1 MTTNGNSPAKK
12 DYSYLWKHEDYWA
25 IWMGLTIL
33 IIGLFV
39 FFSSTPANMES
50 TIAKSNAV
58 MAAEAKK
65 APFKTL
71 EWYQASDAKS
81 SLSGANIPF
90 AKTFSAYAS
99 RPKGW
104 SDNPMASFY
113 LSEADAKAKSA
124 AAAGRYDT
132 AKKATVA
139 ALADAK
145 TAQAAAATAQFKD
158 AALNK
163 AASDKVENWRKAR
176 TAESRA
182 KGAAE
187 TKPYNLIP
195 GMIVMI
201 IGLGLFFS
209 VGMHVMGKSVSQF
222 MMGFPVVFLLAAL
235 SYFLAANSSL
245 RAWGLEYVLWAI
257 LLGFLISNTIGTPQ
271 WLLAAAQTEYY
282 IKTGLVLLGSSIL
295 MGKMLLIGIPGIVVT
310 WVVTPIVLIGTYWFG
325 QNVVKMESK
334 ELNITVS
341 ADMSVSGV
349 SAAIAAA
356 AACRAKKEELTL
368 SVGISIL
375 FTAIMMVV
383 MPMAIKAMGMHPVLG
398 GAWIGG
404 TVDSTGAVVAAG
416 EMLGPVA
423 RDVAATIKMIQ
434 NILIGVMA
442 FCIAAYWCLRV
453 DTSRSCE
460 ADLSFMGA
468 IRQIWDRFPKFVLG
482 FIGASVIFSLIHANM
497 QPDAARVVIDTGI
510 IRGFVA
516 HLQAWFF
523 AMAFVSI
530 GLSTDFREL
539 GKYFKGGKPV
549 ILYVC
554 GQSFNIAL
562 TLAVAYLMFFV
573 VFPEITAKLMGK

>member
-50 TIAKSNAV
+50 TIAKHNAV
-58 MAAEAKK
+58 MAEEAKK

-81 SLSGANIPF
+81 SLSVSGIPLI
-90 AKTFSAYAS
+90 KTFNEFAS

-145 TAQAAAATAQFKD
+145 TAQGAAATAQFKD

-201 IGLGLFFS
+201 IVCAKIFGYFFTLTQSTQALVAWVSALEVSRWVILALILFGYLVLGCLMDQ
-209 VGMHVMGKSVSQF
+209 V
-222 MMGFPVVFLLAAL
+222 
-235 SYFLAANSSL
+235 
-245 RAWGLEYVLWAI
+245 AI
-257 LLGFLISNTIGTPQ
+257 LILTI
-271 WLLAAAQTEYY
+271 
-282 IKTGLVLLGSSIL
+282 
-295 MGKMLLIGIPGIVVT
+295 
-310 WVVTPIVLIGTYWFG
+310 PIVLPVIKALGFDPVWFG
-325 QNVVKMESK
+325 VIVILMAEVGLVTPPVGLNV
-334 ELNITVS
+334 
-341 ADMSVSGV
+341 
-349 SAAIAAA
+349 
-356 AACRAKKEELTL
+356 
-368 SVGISIL
+368 
-375 FTAIMMVV
+375 F
-383 MPMAIKAMGMHPVLG
+383 
-398 GAWIGG
+398 
-404 TVDSTGAVVAAG
+404 VVARYAKRPLAEIFG
-416 EMLGPVA
+416 GVWPHVFSHLLLVA
-423 RDVAATIKMIQ
+423 LLVAFPQI
-434 NILIGVMA
+434 ILWLPA
-442 FCIAAYWCLRV
+442 Q
-453 DTSRSCE
+453 
-460 ADLSFMGA
+460 MG
-468 IRQIWDRFPKFVLG
+468 G
-482 FIGASVIFSLIHANM
+482 
-497 QPDAARVVIDTGI
+497 
-510 IRGFVA
+510 
-516 HLQAWFF
+516 
-523 AMAFVSI
+523 
-530 GLSTDFREL
+530 
-539 GKYFKGGKPV
+539 
-549 ILYVC
+549 
-554 GQSFNIAL
+554 
-562 TLAVAYLMFFV
+562 
-573 VFPEITAKLMGK
+573 

>member
-201 IGLGLFFS
+201 IGLVELVTLLNSGFSSGVANLAHLGGL
-209 VGMHVMGKSVSQF
+209 VAG
-222 MMGFPVVFLLAAL
+222 
-235 SYFLAANSSL
+235 FLALKYWTDWKHKQRGPKNPLSRGRKL
-245 RAWGLEYVLWAI
+245 KLVVDNERED
-257 LLGFLISNTIGTPQ
+257 N
-271 WLLAAAQTEYY
+271 
-282 IKTGLVLLGSSIL
+282 KTG
-295 MGKMLLIGIPGIVVT
+295 PR
-310 WVVTPIVLIGTYWFG
+310 YW
-325 QNVVKMESK
+325 N
-334 ELNITVS
+334 
-341 ADMSVSGV
+341 
-349 SAAIAAA
+349 
-356 AACRAKKEELTL
+356 
-368 SVGISIL
+368 
-375 FTAIMMVV
+375 
-383 MPMAIKAMGMHPVLG
+383 
-398 GAWIGG
+398 
-404 TVDSTGAVVAAG
+404 
-416 EMLGPVA
+416 
-423 RDVAATIKMIQ
+423 
-434 NILIGVMA
+434 
-442 FCIAAYWCLRV
+442 
-453 DTSRSCE
+453 
-460 ADLSFMGA
+460 
-468 IRQIWDRFPKFVLG
+468 
-482 FIGASVIFSLIHANM
+482 
-497 QPDAARVVIDTGI
+497 
-510 IRGFVA
+510 
-516 HLQAWFF
+516 
-523 AMAFVSI
+523 
-530 GLSTDFREL
+530 
-539 GKYFKGGKPV
+539 
-549 ILYVC
+549 
-554 GQSFNIAL
+554 
-562 TLAVAYLMFFV
+562 
-573 VFPEITAKLMGK
+573 